1 MTIGEG
7 TYLSP
12 SLYLVNRIYDGAST
26 NTYAVAQKMRR
37 RDRCLVYKVIRAIYA
52 DFKPGVASQV
62 CRD

>member
-26 NTYAVAQKMRR
+26 YTYAVAQKVRR
-37 RDRCLVYKVIRAIYA
+37 RDRCLIYKVIQAIYA
-52 DFKPGVASQV
+52 AFKPGVASLA